1 MNEEKYISLLL
12 VPEFMTI
19 EPPTSSYDLSHICNN
34 TFSAGDEVAV
44 TCDEVQAA
52 VWFIL

>member
-1 MNEEKYISLLL
+1 MNKEKYVSLLV

-19 EPPTSSYDLSHICNN
+19 EPPTFSYDLPHICNN
-34 TFSAGDEVAV
+34 TFSAGDEVSV
-44 TCDEVQAA
+44 TCDELQAV

>member
-1 MNEEKYISLLL
+1 MNKEKHISLPV

-19 EPPTSSYDLSHICNN
+19 EPPSFSYDLSHICNN
-34 TFSAGDEVAV
+34 TFSAGDEVSV
-44 TCDEVQAA
+44 TCDELQAA